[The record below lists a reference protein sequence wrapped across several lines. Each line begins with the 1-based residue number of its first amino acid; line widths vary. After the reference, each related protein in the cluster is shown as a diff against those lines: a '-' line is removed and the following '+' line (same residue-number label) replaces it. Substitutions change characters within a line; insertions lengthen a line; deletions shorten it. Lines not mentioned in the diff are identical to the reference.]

1 MKKIITL
8 FTAAVLLTGA
18 AACGK
23 TTETIDYINP
33 HSELWSIR
41 YDTDSTADMEID
53 FSKKDG
59 GQVQNVKKIDMFSP
73 TWDFVYG
80 ETVNYASLEQLKYL
94 QEIKSEAFRI
104 DMVFGGG
111 GSATIRSSTAES

>member
-59 GQVQNVKKIDMFSP
+59 GQVQNVKKSICSP
-73 TWDFVYG
+73 LRGTLCT
-80 ETVNYASLEQLKYL
+80 EK
-94 QEIKSEAFRI
+94 
-104 DMVFGGG
+104 
-111 GSATIRSSTAES
+111 RSITPLWNS